1 MASKLPKAFYSEV
14 EAARYLGITIDQFR
28 AHLRQHV
35 GAREDELSNSPVTTF
50 HASDILLLKMA
61 LAGAITMPERTAES
75 DAAAAASAAAKQAE
89 NAAAVVIAA
98 PEQVLS

>member
-35 GAREDELSNSPVTTF
+35 GAREEELSNSPVTTF

-61 LAGAITMPERTAES
+61 LAGSITMPERGVDQAPAAATTTTT
-75 DAAAAASAAAKQAE
+75 DAAPAPQTPSEDPVEQAS
-89 NAAAVVIAA
+89 
-98 PEQVLS
+98 

>member
-28 AHLRQHV
+28 THLRQHV
-35 GAREDELSNSPVTTF
+35 GAKEEELSNSPVTTF

-61 LAGAITMPERTAES
+61 LAGSITMPERGP
-75 DAAAAASAAAKQAE
+75 DPPPV
-89 NAAAVVIAA
+89 AVAPAPVSEEPAA
-98 PEQVLS
+98 PEAVVGQV

>member
-35 GAREDELSNSPVTTF
+35 GAREEELSNSPVTTF

-61 LAGAITMPERTAES
+61 LAGSITMPERGA
-75 DAAAAASAAAKQAE
+75 DQAPAAATGAAAPQTPADEPVEQA
-89 NAAAVVIAA
+89 
-98 PEQVLS
+98 S